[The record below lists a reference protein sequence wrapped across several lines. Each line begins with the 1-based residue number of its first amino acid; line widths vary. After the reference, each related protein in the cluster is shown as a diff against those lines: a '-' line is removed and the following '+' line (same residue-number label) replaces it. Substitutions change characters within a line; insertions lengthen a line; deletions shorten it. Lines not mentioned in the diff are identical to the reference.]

1 MFFTSFWQIHV
12 LILLFAKLCV
22 PLYVF
27 FMLDM
32 IRHSI
37 LYICML
43 LSAAT
48 SIAQDITT
56 SADTLVADTTY
67 TLPWPQSMQA
77 RLDSIIGGAK
87 MLETSQMGFLV

>member
-1 MFFTSFWQIHV
+1 
-12 LILLFAKLCV
+12 
-22 PLYVF
+22 
-27 FMLDM
+27 
-32 IRHSI
+32 
-37 LYICML
+37 ML

-87 MLETSQMGFLV
+87 MLETSQMGFLVYDLDDDSVL